1 MKLSIITVTYNS
13 DKTLVDTLNSVAS
26 QNYKNIEHIFVDGGS
41 TDNTLS
47 LLREYP
53 FKKKK
58 IYYKKNYGIYKSI
71 NFGISKASGEFITVL
86 NSDDF
91 YHSNNQILKVVKKI
105 EKNKKYKIFFGNIV
119 YFNHFN
125 YYNIKRYYNVE
136 RFKPWHMKLGLMPAH
151 PASFI
156 HKDIYKRI
164 TNYNESF
171 KIASDF
177 DFFLKTIF
185 IKKIPYKILNQTV
198 VRMRTGG
205 ISDQNWLSYVK
216 TTKEI
221 LESFRINA
229 LKTSLLSVILRI
241 PLKLHQLFFF
251 NEKLLN
257 KDFEI
262 YKIISNKKTI
272 LSKSIKVIDGP
283 RNIPFN
289 QNFILSGLNLAF
301 LGYLY
306 ASEISLKINLIN
318 WLDGLWAEKF
328 INLKKKPGREI
339 LNKLKLPK
347 NINEIVV
354 VGNLSKKS
362 LKYLKKKFK
371 IKVSNIALP
380 YKPINQ
386 LKKIKLKIKN
396 SKKKLILIT
405 LPTPKQEQ
413 LADYISTQNKNYKI
427 ICIGA
432 SLAIAS
438 GEEKAVPLFLKNYE
452 FLWRLRSDTLR
463 RSTRLIQTMYY
474 YIKGSIFY
482 NKFNQ
487 IPFRK
492 F

>member
-1 MKLSIITVTYNS
+1 
-13 DKTLVDTLNSVAS
+13 
-26 QNYKNIEHIFVDGGS
+26 
-41 TDNTLS
+41 
-47 LLREYP
+47 
-53 FKKKK
+53 
-58 IYYKKNYGIYKSI
+58 
-71 NFGISKASGEFITVL
+71 
-86 NSDDF
+86 
-91 YHSNNQILKVVKKI
+91 
-105 EKNKKYKIFFGNIV
+105 
-119 YFNHFN
+119 
-125 YYNIKRYYNVE
+125 
-136 RFKPWHMKLGLMPAH
+136 MKLGLMPAH

-362 LKYLKKKFK
+362 LKYLKKKFE

-438 GEEKAVPLFLKNYE
+438 GEEKAVPLFFKNYE
-452 FLWRLRSDTLR
+452 NT
-463 RSTRLIQTMYY
+463 
-474 YIKGSIFY
+474 
-482 NKFNQ
+482 
-487 IPFRK
+487 
-492 F
+492 

>member
-13 DKTLVDTLNSVAS
+13 YKTLADTLNSVAS
-26 QNYKNIEHIFVDGGS
+26 QSYKNIEHIFVDGGS
-41 TDNTLS
+41 TDGTLS
-47 LLREYP
+47 LLKEYP
-53 FKKKK
+53 FKNKK

-71 NFGISKASGEFITVL
+71 NYGISKATGEFIAIL

-91 YHSNNQILKVVKKI
+91 YQSNDQILKVIKDIK
-105 EKNKKYKIFFGNIV
+105 KNKKYKIFFGNIV

-125 YYNIKRYYNVE
+125 YYNIKRYFNV
-136 RFKPWHMKLGLMPAH
+136 RNFKPWHMKLGLMPAH

-156 HKDIYKRI
+156 HKDIYKKI
-164 TNYNESF
+164 TNYNENF

-185 IKKIPYKILNQTV
+185 IKKIPYKILNKTI

-205 ISDQNWLSYVK
+205 ISDQNWLSYIK
-216 TTKEI
+216 TTQEI
-221 LESFRINA
+221 LKSFKINS
-229 LKTSLLSVILRI
+229 LKISLFSIILRI
-241 PLKLHQLFFF
+241 PLKIHQLFLF
-251 NEKLLN
+251 NQKILN

-262 YKIISNKKTI
+262 YKIISNKKI
-272 LSKSIKVIDGP
+272 VLSKSIKVIDSSK
-283 RNIPFN
+283 NIPFRE
-289 QNFILSGLNLAF
+289 NFILSGLNLAF

-306 ASEISLKINLIN
+306 ASQITLRKNLIN
-318 WLDGLWAEKF
+318 WLDGLWAERF

-339 LNKLKLPK
+339 LGKLILPK
-347 NINEIVV
+347 KIKEIVV
-354 VGNLSKKS
+354 VGNLSKIS
-362 LKYLKKKFK
+362 FDYLSKKFK
-371 IKVSNIALP
+371 IKISNISLP
-380 YKPINQ
+380 YKSINQ
-386 LKKIKLKIKN
+386 LKKTKLKIKN
-396 SKKKLILIT
+396 SDKKLILIT

-413 LADYISTQNKNYKI
+413 LAEYITTQNKNYKI

-438 GEEKAVPLFLKNYE
+438 GEEKAVPSILKNYE
-452 FLWRLRSDTLR
+452 FLWRLRSDTFR
-463 RSTRLIQTMYY
+463 RSIRLLQTMYY

-492 F
+492 L